1 MSKQVIAT
9 CLMCRKLDQR
19 SVKIHTKPFTTSTRE
34 PMEEHNIDSIGPLRA
49 DQYGNTF
56 ILVVID
62 CFTPHFVELYAV
74 RDVGAVEAA
83 HALLQQ
89 VGRYGAPQF
98 IRSDSGSQ
106 FVKQLS
112 NYSR

>member
-56 ILVVID
+56 ILD
-62 CFTPHFVELYAV
+62 CFTRFVELYAV

-83 HALLQQ
+83 RALIQQ